1 VILVDLAVH
10 LAELEVKL
18 QLRLEQGEFSELVE
32 KDNRLYVERF
42 HHDLR
47 GRARL
52 RQRLAPSLGQLGLPI
67 CALSEYIAPFIRGC
81 ARLGT

>member
-1 VILVDLAVH
+1 
-10 LAELEVKL
+10 
-18 QLRLEQGEFSELVE
+18 VE
-32 KDNRLYVERF
+32 KDNGLYVERL

-47 GRARL
+47 GCARL